1 MRLLIARH
9 GATPNNAEARYTG
22 QSDVALSSLGE
33 RQAEA
38 LAQALAGERID
49 GIVSSDLRRART
61 TAEAVARYHD
71 LPLLK
76 DVDLREIAMGE
87 WEGQTFA
94 EVMEHS
100 PELMRRWQEDAIT
113 VAPPG
118 GETVAEFR
126 DRLVRALDRWHSAY
140 PKGTVLWVT
149 HGGAVGVLLCHLLG
163 MDLHQRWQFRR
174 DNAAITEIEV
184 GVAEGG
190 RHGREDGLYAIV
202 NRLNDTSHLRV
213 LVAEGGMEQAEKSQV
228 L

>member
-9 GATPNNAEARYTG
+9 GATPNNAQARYTG
-22 QSDVALSSLGE
+22 QSDIALSALGE

-38 LAQALAGERID
+38 LALALAGEHFD
-49 GIVSSDLRRART
+49 SIVSSDLRRARA
-61 TAEAVARYHD
+61 TAEAIARFHD
-71 LPLLK
+71 MPLLE

-100 PELMRRWQEDAIT
+100 PELVKRWQEDAIT

-126 DRLVRALDRWHSAY
+126 DRLVRALDRWHAAY
-140 PKGTVLWVT
+140 PNGRLLWVT
-149 HGGAVGVLLCHLLG
+149 HGGVVGVLLCHLLG
-163 MDLHQRWQFRR
+163 MDLHRRWQFRR
-174 DNAAITEIEV
+174 DNAALTEIEI
-184 GVAEGG
+184 GVRNGHHSQESA
-190 RHGREDGLYAIV
+190 RYAIIT
-202 NRLNDTSHLRV
+202 RLNDTNHLRA
-213 LVAEGGMEQAEKSQV
+213 LDDQGIEGQAEKSQV